1 MKEPSAIGRF
11 RGDWAAQRY
20 LAGYDAAIRDWPVP
34 LEPLDI
40 PTGHGTTRLYRTGAR
55 EGLPVMFLPGMGGNS
70 LGWIHASGPI
80 GAHHPV
86 YLVDPLGTAG
96 RSDQTAPLR
105 DAKDQALWI
114 REVLDGIDAPRVYL
128 VGFSYGGYMSLVQAM
143 HTPERVAGMTLLDP
157 AAFRVAG
164 VAHYAWGFGCG
175 IGMQL
180 PPLLRRP
187 LAKLL
192 YSDSINRVEDVRV
205 AISGTYLYE
214 GAQPAMVP
222 LTDDELAAIS
232 ASTRILFGK
241 HSTMQDSPAVARR
254 LARVLPA
261 AEVEL
266 VPGTG
271 HAIALDVPDLV
282 NARIL
287 EHAAGVARHAGL

>member
-1 MKEPSAIGRF
+1 MNERPAIGRF
-11 RGDWAAQRY
+11 RNDRAAQRY
-20 LAGYDAAIRDWPVP
+20 FAGYDAVIRDWPVP
-34 LEPLDI
+34 LEPLDV
-40 PTGHGTTRLYRTGAR
+40 PTGYGTTRLYRTGAP

-70 LGWIHASGPI
+70 LGWIHASGPV

-86 YLVDPLGTAG
+86 YLADPLGTAG

-105 DAKDQALWI
+105 DTKDLADWI
-114 REVLDGIDAPRVYL
+114 RQVLDGIDVPRVYL
-128 VGFSYGGYMSLVQAM
+128 VGFSYGGYMSLVQAAR
-143 HTPERVAGMTLLDP
+143 TPERVAGMTLLDP

-164 VAHYAWGFGCG
+164 LTHYAWGFGCG

-192 YSDSINRVEDVRV
+192 YSDSINRPEDVRV
-205 AISGTYLYE
+205 AISGTYLYK

-222 LTDDELAAIS
+222 LTDDELAVVTAP
-232 ASTRILFGK
+232 TRILFGK
-241 HSTMQDSPAVARR
+241 HSTMQDSAAVARR

-287 EHAAGVARHAGL
+287 EHAAKVSRPAGP